1 MKIYLVDYNIDERE
15 PKKIFVSQY
24 SSYKI
29 GINVNGVDNSKI
41 KFTKKSDG
49 KLIAAEEE
57 FKDYNTYSF
66 QASTPEKTAYNIWVP
81 YSNTGIT
88 FTLEVITTDSTVAE
102 LSSGGGMP
110 TDLELNSLKVSGTL
124 SADASNVY
132 LKGNDLNLDVNIR
145 NGNFQVINTANDIY
159 DYNTGGNRKGVKI
172 NCDIL
177 NVENS
182 IQTGTNCMIQTNQ
195 LDSNHI
201 NCNNSLQAPGLTC
214 SMEEGTGTLTLNTM
228 ADSAYFMGNNMF
240 FQSMGTL
247 EFSGVTDLY
256 FNFNKDGNILK
267 AVPRNITDG
276 SGNTY
281 TVLALVS
288 NS

>member
-1 MKIYLVDYNIDERE
+1 MKIYLIDYNIDERE

-41 KFTKKSDG
+41 KFSKKIDG
-49 KLIAAEEE
+49 KPIAVEEE
-57 FKDYNTYSF
+57 FQGYNTYSF
-66 QASTPEKTAYNIWVP
+66 QASTPETVEYNIWVP

-88 FTLEVITTDSTVAE
+88 FKLEVITTDSTVAE

-124 SADASNVY
+124 SVDASNVY
-132 LKGNDLNLDVNIR
+132 FKGNDLDLR
-145 NGNFQVINTANDIY
+145 GGNVQVINTANDIY
-159 DYNTGGNRKGVKI
+159 DYSTGGYKKGVKI

-182 IQTGTNCMIQTNQ
+182 IETSTNGIIQTNQ
-195 LDSNHI
+195 LNSNNI
-201 NCNNSLQAPGLTC
+201 QCNNGLQAPGLTC
-214 SMEEGTGTLTLNTM
+214 SKEESTGTLTVNTM
-228 ADSAYFMGNNMF
+228 ADSAYFMSNNMYI
-240 FQSMGTL
+240 QSMGTL
-247 EFSGVTDLY
+247 EFNGVTTLV
-256 FNFNKDGNILK
+256 FNFDQQGNLLK
-267 AVPRNITDG
+267 AVPRDITDS

-281 TVLALVS
+281 TVLALEPLG
-288 NS
+288 

>member
-24 SSYKI
+24 SSFKI

-41 KFTKKSDG
+41 KFSKKSDG

-57 FKDYNTYSF
+57 FKGYNTYSF
-66 QASTPEKTAYNIWVP
+66 EAGTPETIEYNIWVP

-88 FTLEVITTDSTVAE
+88 FKLEVITTDSTVAE
-102 LSSGGGMP
+102 LSSGGMP
-110 TDLELNSLKVSGTL
+110 TDLDLNSLKVSGTL
-124 SADASNVY
+124 SVDASNVY
-132 LKGNDLNLDVNIR
+132 LKGNDLDVR
-145 NGNFQVINTANDIY
+145 GGNVQVIQTANDIY
-159 DYNTGGNRKGVKI
+159 DYSTGGYKKGVKI

-182 IQTGTNCMIQTNQ
+182 IQTGTNGLIQTNQ
-195 LDSNHI
+195 LDSNNI
-201 NCNNSLQAPGLTC
+201 NCSNGLQAPGLTC
-214 SMEEGTGTLTLNTM
+214 STEQGTGVTTLNTM

-267 AVPRNITDG
+267 AVPRDITDS